1 MSNFIIYKM
10 KKNLLFA
17 LIILAGFS
25 ANAQLEL
32 EGPAP
37 DFTVTDIDGNVH
49 HLQDYLDDE
58 KIVVL
63 DFFATW
69 CSPCWGKHADHILS
83 NLYKAYGPEGSD
95 EIVVLAVECDTDTDM
110 NDLKGLTDMTQGD
123 WIKGTPYPITNDP
136 TPRYQYGIS
145 AYPSWRK
152 VCPDRSLFILQGP
165 QGNPVYEHYKNQI
178 SGCSGSGNLVG
189 VANHAEI
196 TNSTVQL
203 CSNTGTE
210 NIDFKIFNLGNNDI
224 TNFEVSLKENGTVIH
239 TETFSDEAVESFKS
253 TSHTFSDIEFDS
265 SKEYTIQLTQING
278 ETPFQESLISKEVIV
293 TPAPVSN
300 NNFTVVIRTGAYPY
314 AMGFYIRYSNGDTL
328 LFDTYGD
335 QEDLT
340 PGTTLTYDVNV
351 EEGVADCFDLILTDI
366 YGEGWNGADS
376 GIAIVSNGD
385 TVLYL
390 KPGNFGNTALF
401 YNHAF
406 KTNGILNTPDIEKPT
421 FAIYPN
427 PSNGVIYFSTQ
438 ETVSVTVIDLT
449 GKVVHHTKNINNG
462 DAINLSALEKG
473 IYIAKVTGANSEI
486 NEKIILQ

>member
-1 MSNFIIYKM
+1 M
-10 KKNLLFA
+10 KKILLSILLA
-17 LIILAGFS
+17 LAGFS
-25 ANAQLEL
+25 VNAQVEL

-37 DFTVTDIDGNVH
+37 DFTVTDINENVH
-49 HLQDYLDDE
+49 HLQDYLNNE

-69 CSPCWGKHADHILS
+69 CSPCWGEHADHILS

-110 NDLKGLTDMTQGD
+110 NDLQGLTDMTQGD
-123 WIKGTPYPITNDP
+123 WITDTPYPITNDP

-152 VCPDRSLFILQGP
+152 VCPDGSLFILQGP

-178 SGCSGSGNLVG
+178 SGCSNSGNLVG

-203 CSNTGTE
+203 CSNTGAE
-210 NIDFKIFNLGNNDI
+210 DIDFKIFNLGNNNI

-265 SKEYTIQLTQING
+265 SKTYTIELTQING
-278 ETPFQESLISKEVIV
+278 ETPFQESLISKEIIV

-300 NNFTVVIRTGAYPY
+300 NNFTVAIRTGAYPY
-314 AMGFYIRYSNGDTL
+314 AMGFYIDYSNGENL
-328 LFDTYGD
+328 IFNTYGD
-335 QEDLT
+335 EEGLT
-340 PGTTLTYDVNV
+340 PGTILTYDVTV
-351 EEGVADCFDLILTDI
+351 EEGVADCFNIVLTDI

-376 GIAIVSNGD
+376 GIDIISNGN
-385 TVLYL
+385 TVLSL
-390 KPGNFGNTALF
+390 KPGNFGNTIF
-401 YNHAF
+401 YYNHAF
-406 KTNGILNTPDIEKPT
+406 KTNGILNTSDIKNSK

-427 PSNGVIYFSTQ
+427 PSNGIFNFVTE
-438 ETVSVTVIDLT
+438 ETLSITVMDLT
-449 GKVVHHTKNINNG
+449 GKVVHTVKNIDNG
-462 DAINLSALEKG
+462 YTLNLSSLQKG
-473 IYIAKVTGANSEI
+473 IYVAKIVGTNSER
-486 NEKIILQ
+486 NEKIIIR